1 MSFSL
6 LFVVGKNDNVGIKQR
21 HGYRQLKWLGF
32 NREE

>member
-6 LFVVGKNDNVGIKQR
+6 LFSFSKNDVGKQLNE
-21 HGYRQLKWLGF
+21 YRQLKWLGF